1 MDDTL
6 QLQLE
11 SWAGTI
17 VSFHIPRWNELPEL
31 DLYMDQVIV
40 FSERILFNFPGDSLS
55 KLISPSIINNY
66 VKLDIIPQ
74 PVKKKYSRTHIAY
87 LLMICILKQVLPISA
102 ITDLISYQL
111 KTSSIEEVYNHFCT
125 VQEQATRSAVELA
138 RNKEL
143 LGKPG
148 EEKQKL
154 ALETMVLQMAAVANS
169 SKIFA
174 EKVINL
180 WREQED
186 EAASEQ
192 EVIEEKKSK
201 AKK

>member
-6 QLQLE
+6 QQQLE

-40 FSERILFNFPGDSLS
+40 FSERILSNFPGDSPS

-111 KTSSIEEVYNHFCT
+111 KISSIEEVYNHFCA

-138 RNKEL
+138 RNKDL

-148 EEKQKL
+148 EDKPEL
-154 ALETMVLQMAAVANS
+154 ALETLVLQMAAVANS
-169 SKIFA
+169 SKILA

-186 EAASEQ
+186 EAVTEQ
-192 EVIEEKKSK
+192 EAADEKKSK